1 MLQMSENVGA
11 LTVRDLKVFSDR
23 NRLLLHVPSLQ
34 ISSGEAV
41 GIKGPS
47 GAGKSTLLFALAGL
61 QANTSGALCWGDL
74 NLNSAKQTTRAAF
87 LRAHVG
93 IVFQDFLLFDE
104 LGPLEN
110 SAIQALF
117 QPKTAR
123 STLRDAARSALKQLG
138 VKRDTEDVTTYSGG
152 ERQRISVAR
161 ALAHNPAI
169 LLADEPTANL
179 DRTAADALAAD
190 LVQQTKDKGRT
201 LIVASHDHSLL
212 EKMDRIITIQDGVLS

>member
-1 MLQMSENVGA
+1 MSENTGA
-11 LTVRDLKVFSDR
+11 LTVRNLKVFSDR
-23 NRLLLHVPSLQ
+23 NRLLLDVPSLR
-34 ISSGEAV
+34 ISAGEAV
-41 GIKGPS
+41 GVKGPS
-47 GAGKSTLLFALAGL
+47 GAGKSTLLFTLAGL
-61 QANTSGALCWGDL
+61 QSNTSGSIRWGDL
-74 NLNSAKQTTRAAF
+74 DLIGSNESARAAF
-87 LRAHVG
+87 RRAHLG

-123 STLRDAARSALKQLG
+123 SPLRDAARSALNQLG
-138 VKRDTEDVTTYSGG
+138 VKRETEDVTTYSGG

-179 DRTAADALAAD
+179 DRAAADALAAD
-190 LVQQTKDKGRT
+190 LVRQTQDQKRT
-201 LIVASHDHSLL
+201 LIVVSHDQSLL
-212 EKMDRIITIQDGVLS
+212 EQMDRIITIQDGVLS

>member
-1 MLQMSENVGA
+1 MLQMPENVGA

-23 NRLLLHVPSLQ
+23 NRLLLDVPSLQ

-87 LRAHVG
+87 RRAHVG

-179 DRTAADALAAD
+179 DRAAADALAAD

-212 EKMDRIITIQDGVLS
+212 EKMDHIIAIQDGVLL

>member
-1 MLQMSENVGA
+1 MSENIGA
-11 LTVRDLKVFSDR
+11 LTVRNLKVFSDR
-23 NRLLLHVPSLQ
+23 NRLLLDVPSLR
-34 ISSGEAV
+34 ISAGEAV
-41 GIKGPS
+41 GVKGPS
-47 GAGKSTLLFALAGL
+47 GAGKSTLLFTLAGL
-61 QANTSGALCWGDL
+61 QSNTSGSIRWGDL
-74 NLNSAKQTTRAAF
+74 DLIGSNESARAAF
-87 LRAHVG
+87 RRAHLG

-123 STLRDAARSALKQLG
+123 SPLRDAARSALKQLG
-138 VKRDTEDVTTYSGG
+138 VKRETEDVTTYSGG

-179 DRTAADALAAD
+179 DRAAADALAAD
-190 LVQQTKDKGRT
+190 LVRQTQDQKRT
-201 LIVASHDHSLL
+201 LIVVSHDQSLL
-212 EKMDRIITIQDGVLS
+212 EQMDRIITIQDGVLS

>member
-1 MLQMSENVGA
+1 MSEHTGA
-11 LTVRDLKVFSDR
+11 LTVRNLRVFSDR
-23 NRLLLHVPSLQ
+23 NRLLLDVPSLR
-34 ISSGEAV
+34 ISAGEAV
-41 GIKGPS
+41 GVKGPS
-47 GAGKSTLLFALAGL
+47 GAGKSTLLFTLAGL
-61 QANTSGALCWGDL
+61 QPNTSGSIRWGDL
-74 NLNSAKQTTRAAF
+74 DLIGSNESARAAF
-87 LRAHVG
+87 RRAHLG

-123 STLRDAARSALKQLG
+123 SPLRDAARSALKQLG
-138 VKRDTEDVTTYSGG
+138 VKRETEDVTTYSGG

-179 DRTAADALAAD
+179 DRAAADALAAD
-190 LVQQTKDKGRT
+190 LVRQTQDQKRT
-201 LIVASHDHSLL
+201 LIVVSHDQSLL
-212 EKMDRIITIQDGVLS
+212 EQMDRIITIQDGVLS